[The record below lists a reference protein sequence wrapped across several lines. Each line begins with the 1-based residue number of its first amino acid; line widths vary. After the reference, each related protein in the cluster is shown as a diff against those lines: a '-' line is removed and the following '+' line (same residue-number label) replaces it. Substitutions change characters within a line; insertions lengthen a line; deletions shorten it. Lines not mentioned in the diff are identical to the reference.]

1 MRDAGQRQR
10 PVGELLR
17 GWRERRR
24 LSQLDLSILA
34 EISARRLSSVETG
47 RSVPSRDVIVHLTEE
62 LDIPLRERNHLL
74 LAAGLPAR
82 VSARAGLSGSRA
94 GDTQQGQDPGVM
106 TALLDGRRTRHHR
119 QVPRARG
126 RTPPAGRDRAFRFG
140 GARTQLQ

>member
-1 MRDAGQRQR
+1 VRDAGQRQR

-94 GDTQQGQDPGVM
+94 GDTQQGQ
-106 TALLDGRRTRHHR
+106 TR
-119 QVPRARG
+119 G
-126 RTPPAGRDRAFRFG
+126 S
-140 GARTQLQ
+140 